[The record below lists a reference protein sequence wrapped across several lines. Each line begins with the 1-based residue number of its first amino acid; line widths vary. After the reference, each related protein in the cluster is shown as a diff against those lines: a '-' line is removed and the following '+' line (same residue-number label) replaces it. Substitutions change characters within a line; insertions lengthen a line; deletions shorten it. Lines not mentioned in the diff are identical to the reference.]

1 MKESSEKTKVVIRHL
16 PPSLTQSDL
25 SLNIDEKF
33 AGRYNWFYFRPGK
46 ISLKNQRY
54 SRAYIDFKRAVDV
67 FEFAEFFDGHVF
79 VNEKGAQYKILVEYA
94 PSQRA
99 PKSSTKKD
107 GREGTIYKDPDYLEF
122 LKIIAK
128 PAEHLPSAEI
138 QLERKEAE
146 QAGAAKE
153 PPFVTPLMEYV
164 RQKRAV
170 GSGTQGSSVGG
181 KIRRRAGAASSS
193 KPGSSNTKRGS
204 DKKKGEAFAGLSKLA
219 QVVGLEVAY
228 LYLKYILKESAKNT
242 TQKDKSTFIV
252 VARREDQP
260 TTSSGIDI
268 FENETGSVSGIP
280 VTADSGKKRFLLLK
294 GKDRGVSNIPEG
306 LLQQQGVTSPAGNSP
321 ASTAPKETQR
331 REAGGRLIRSILINN
346 EARQSQ
352 SSTAV
357 QPQQKIQ
364 ILNSESGKRPPRNVN
379 ARLGLNGLVSKN
391 EPNSFGSEGNT
402 KRTADDKFTKKDFQ
416 GLGNV
421 NEKQEKR
428 TRNRDRPDR
437 GVWTPLRRSD
447 VSHASD
453 ENLSSSVLHPTQS
466 QCDSFEVSRGEMKE
480 MSYLSRSAEVTTPTS
495 GHNSSVEN
503 GSQRHSGRRG
513 GHVMKDDGSL
523 NMSEGKSSRRGVSGH
538 SAHEGHYNGQGNGVC
553 LECSPAMCHMDGVVG
568 ACNRRAF
575 EGIEGNRK
583 AFEGIEGNGRAF
595 TGIERT
601 TLELKMILLRALFD
615 WNVALHSSIPI
626 SLLHFI
632 DSCLFS

>member
-1 MKESSEKTKVVIRHL
+1 
-16 PPSLTQSDL
+16 
-25 SLNIDEKF
+25 
-33 AGRYNWFYFRPGK
+33 
-46 ISLKNQRY
+46 
-54 SRAYIDFKRAVDV
+54 
-67 FEFAEFFDGHVF
+67 
-79 VNEKGAQYKILVEYA
+79 
-94 PSQRA
+94 
-99 PKSSTKKD
+99 
-107 GREGTIYKDPDYLEF
+107 
-122 LKIIAK
+122 
-128 PAEHLPSAEI
+128 
-138 QLERKEAE
+138 
-146 QAGAAKE
+146 
-153 PPFVTPLMEYV
+153 
-164 RQKRAV
+164 
-170 GSGTQGSSVGG
+170 
-181 KIRRRAGAASSS
+181 
-193 KPGSSNTKRGS
+193 
-204 DKKKGEAFAGLSKLA
+204 
-219 QVVGLEVAY
+219 
-228 LYLKYILKESAKNT
+228 LKESAKNT

-466 QCDSFEVSRGEMKE
+466 QCDSFEGTATHGFW
-480 MSYLSRSAEVTTPTS
+480 SAVK
-495 GHNSSVEN
+495 N
-503 GSQRHSGRRG
+503 
-513 GHVMKDDGSL
+513 
-523 NMSEGKSSRRGVSGH
+523 
-538 SAHEGHYNGQGNGVC
+538 
-553 LECSPAMCHMDGVVG
+553 
-568 ACNRRAF
+568 
-575 EGIEGNRK
+575 
-583 AFEGIEGNGRAF
+583 
-595 TGIERT
+595 
-601 TLELKMILLRALFD
+601 
-615 WNVALHSSIPI
+615 
-626 SLLHFI
+626 
-632 DSCLFS
+632 